1 MLIDITLGGG
11 NGVGS
16 VGRGRDDLA
25 QRLGTDISRREDT
38 GNTGYPILSGDDISP
53 LVQIRQPLDLT
64 GIRTIPTAMKTP
76 CTARLDLLSSFLLY
90 N

>member
-64 GIRTIPTAMKTP
+64 GIRDNSHRDEDSLHRQAGS
-76 CTARLDLLSSFLLY
+76 LVFLLII
-90 N
+90 